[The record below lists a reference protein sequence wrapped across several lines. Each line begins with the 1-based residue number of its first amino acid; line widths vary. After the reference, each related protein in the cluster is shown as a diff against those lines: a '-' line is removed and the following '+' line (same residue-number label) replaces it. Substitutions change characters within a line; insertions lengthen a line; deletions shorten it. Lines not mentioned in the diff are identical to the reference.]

1 MTSYCMF
8 QILSCNGP
16 PVFLNPKSELS
27 FGLPNIM
34 PLFMLLAHQFKDYI
48 LGLAVDWSSDVPSHF
63 VQPYCIVMCNVSCN
77 LISFSQVFVPQCIGT
92 KDIMGSAGQ

>member
-1 MTSYCMF
+1 MPLGKMTSYCMF

-34 PLFMLLAHQFKDYI
+34 PLFMFLAHQFVNYI
-48 LGLAVDWSSDVPSHF
+48 LGLAIDWSCDIPR
-63 VQPYCIVMCNVSCN
+63 
-77 LISFSQVFVPQCIGT
+77 SFGSGT
-92 KDIMGSAGQ
+92 SVGGGFDTAPAQFAPLLACTIPIFKSS

>member
-34 PLFMLLAHQFKDYI
+34 PLFMLLAHQLVDDI
-48 LGLAVDWSSDVPSHF
+48 LGLAVDWSGDIPS
-63 VQPYCIVMCNVSCN
+63 
-77 LISFSQVFVPQCIGT
+77 SFCSGT
-92 KDIMGSAGQ
+92 GVGGGFDTAPTQFAPLLALYKKP